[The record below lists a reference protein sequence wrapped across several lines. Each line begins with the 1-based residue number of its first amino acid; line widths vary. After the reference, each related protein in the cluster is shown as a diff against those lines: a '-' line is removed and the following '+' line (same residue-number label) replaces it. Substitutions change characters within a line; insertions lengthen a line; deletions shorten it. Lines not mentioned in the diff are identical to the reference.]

1 MSDQNE
7 QWPADPAAAQAPQTA
22 PPLVEPTEWL
32 VWDELEGREEP
43 VPLADAEP
51 NPSTSASETLAELR
65 PERPEGGAQNS
76 VHALRAILLGGET
89 PDYGARLEAIER
101 RLDERDARLRALEQR
116 LERVA
121 ERIEEARDAARGAD
135 VTLDS
140 LTALQ
145 RQLDELRRD
154 QTHLAADVAERARDA
169 DERCRLRQ
177 RQVRTA
183 SRLEVRRLRWR
194 LYARDRDT
202 EPWAPE
208 GHAAPRGARVSA
220 PAAQPMRPAHPL
232 AEDPN
237 AGLPGWDLR
246 EGQWTPAWSVTPPAY
261 EPDALDDSDGDDLD
275 ASTAWRAVRRSTA
288 ILLRALLTWIVVLAH
303 RAADDLWAGAQRIG
317 ELFRW

>member
-1 MSDQNE
+1 MSDQND
-7 QWPADPAAAQAPQTA
+7 QWPADPAAAQAPQAA

-51 NPSTSASETLAELR
+51 NPSTRASETLAELQ
-65 PERPEGGAQNS
+65 PDDSAQNG
-76 VHALRAILLGGET
+76 VHALRALLLGGE
-89 PDYGARLEAIER
+89 PRNHGPRLEAMER

-140 LTALQ
+140 LAALQ
-145 RQLDELRRD
+145 QQLDELRRD

-183 SRLEVRRLRWR
+183 SRLEVRRLRRR
-194 LYARDRDT
+194 LYARDRDV

-208 GHAAPRGARVSA
+208 GRAAPRRASMST
-220 PAAQPMRPAHPL
+220 PSAQPVRPAHPL

-246 EGQWTPAWSVTPPAY
+246 EGQWTPARSVTPPAY
-261 EPDALDDSDGDDLD
+261 EPDALGGSGDGDMD
-275 ASTAWRAVRRSTA
+275 ASAAWRAVRRSTA
-288 ILLRALLTWIVVLAH
+288 ILLRALLAWIVVLAH